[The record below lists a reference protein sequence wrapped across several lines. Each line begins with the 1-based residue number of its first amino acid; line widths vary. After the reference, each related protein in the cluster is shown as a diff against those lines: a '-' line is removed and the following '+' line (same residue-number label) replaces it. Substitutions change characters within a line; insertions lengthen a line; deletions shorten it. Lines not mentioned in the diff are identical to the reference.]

1 MFRYLRALWY
11 MMTGRFGAA
20 ADALQSN
27 KHVMT
32 ATYDKSIAKS
42 AERFQTVRDAVASL
56 MSIENTRIQEIKDLT
71 ANADKLAKI
80 KNGAQVAMQRRIDA
94 LKSSGKTKEEIQQDP
109 EFIKHS
115 GNYKDA
121 ASSLEQTN
129 AQIHDKESDLHDRT
143 TQIAQYK
150 IELQA
155 MQKAQEKLKN
165 EKVEAIADVAI
176 AQQAQQIADVLNGI
190 AEDTTDKDLVAVREA
205 RAKAKA
211 KAKITTA
218 LSGNDAR
225 LAENEYL
232 ELASTGAADK
242 ELDGL
247 MNWGEETATS
257 KMEDAKLPE

>member
-94 LKSSGKTKEEIQQDP
+94 LKSSGKTKEEIQRDP
-109 EFIKHS
+109 AVLKRSIQ
-115 GNYKDA
+115 
-121 ASSLEQTN
+121 LTN
-129 AQIHDKESDLHDRT
+129 AI
-143 TQIAQYK
+143 
-150 IELQA
+150 
-155 MQKAQEKLKN
+155 
-165 EKVEAIADVAI
+165 
-176 AQQAQQIADVLNGI
+176 
-190 AEDTTDKDLVAVREA
+190 
-205 RAKAKA
+205 
-211 KAKITTA
+211 
-218 LSGNDAR
+218 
-225 LAENEYL
+225 L
-232 ELASTGAADK
+232 ELEK
-242 ELDGL
+242 IVL
-247 MNWGEETATS
+247 
-257 KMEDAKLPE
+257 